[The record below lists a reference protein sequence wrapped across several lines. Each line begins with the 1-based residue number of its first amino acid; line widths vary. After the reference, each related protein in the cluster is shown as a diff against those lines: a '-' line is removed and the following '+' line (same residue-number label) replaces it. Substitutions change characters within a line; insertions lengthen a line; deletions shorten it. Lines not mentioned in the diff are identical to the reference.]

1 LNIVGINAGD
11 NDSIDN
17 IILYSI
23 YRDAADFL
31 ITEDR
36 GIHKKASKLGIIDRI
51 LLIDEALLLF
61 KNYIH
66 TDSIIAPPSL
76 KNELVYNLKYEDP
89 IFDTL
94 KLEYPG
100 FDYWFKK
107 ISREGRKSWVYYR
120 KDRSLG
126 AVLIYKI
133 EDETIDANPSFP
145 KKRRLKIA
153 TLKVAD
159 RGYKIGELFIKMSTD
174 LAIKNDIYEIYLTHF
189 TKPPDQLIELI
200 SEYGFE
206 KAAFME
212 NGEEVYLKKL
222 TIIRDDPKLIS
233 PIEVSKRFYPSFYDG
248 DKVKKFIVPIRP
260 KFHSKLF
267 TDYRGRQTILSEH
280 AGEFIIEG
288 NTIKKAYLSHSKI
301 KKMTPGDIIL
311 FYRSNDLQ
319 AITSIEVVEAVH
331 TGLSDSN
338 QILKLTGKRT
348 VFSREEIESLVKEGP
363 ISVFLFRHHLH
374 LDKPL
379 TLEKLVGAKVLEA
392 QPRSVTEIYEEGYSE
407 IKKMSGINERLTF
420 H

>member
-1 LNIVGINAGD
+1 
-11 NDSIDN
+11 
-17 IILYSI
+17 
-23 YRDAADFL
+23 
-31 ITEDR
+31 
-36 GIHKKASKLGIIDRI
+36 
-51 LLIDEALLLF
+51 
-61 KNYIH
+61 
-66 TDSIIAPPSL
+66 
-76 KNELVYNLKYEDP
+76 LKYEDP

-133 EDETIDANPSFP
+133 EDETIDADPSLP
-145 KKRRLKIA
+145 KNRRLKIA

-206 KAAFME
+206 RAALME

-222 TIIRDDPKLIS
+222 TISRDDPESFS

-248 DKVKKFIVPIRP
+248 DKVKKFVVPIRP

-301 KKMTPGDIIL
+301 KKMTPGDLIL

-348 VFSREEIESLVKEGP
+348 VFSREEIESMVEEGP

-379 TLEKLVGAKVLEA
+379 TLEKLVGARVLEA